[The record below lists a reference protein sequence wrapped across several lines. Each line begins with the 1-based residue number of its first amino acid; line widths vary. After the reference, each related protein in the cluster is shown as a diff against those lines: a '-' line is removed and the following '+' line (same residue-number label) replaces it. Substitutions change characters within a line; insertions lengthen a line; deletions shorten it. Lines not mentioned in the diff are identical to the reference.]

1 MAVHGD
7 DIEALG
13 WPILTAEVEM
23 QTARGTEYFD
33 IYEGRVIVDSREFIV
48 PVHVGSDLAEILFC
62 RQWLSLI
69 KLAIDE
75 TKGIFTL
82 EYVGD

>member
-1 MAVHGD
+1 M
-7 DIEALG
+7 
-13 WPILTAEVEM
+13 
-23 QTARGTEYFD
+23 
-33 IYEGRVIVDSREFIV
+33 DSREFIV

-62 RQWLSLI
+62 RQWLSLM

>member
-1 MAVHGD
+1 MDG
-7 DIEALG
+7 
-13 WPILTAEVEM
+13 
-23 QTARGTEYFD
+23 
-33 IYEGRVIVDSREFIV
+33 REFVV
-48 PVHVGSDLAEILFC
+48 PVHVALELSKILFG